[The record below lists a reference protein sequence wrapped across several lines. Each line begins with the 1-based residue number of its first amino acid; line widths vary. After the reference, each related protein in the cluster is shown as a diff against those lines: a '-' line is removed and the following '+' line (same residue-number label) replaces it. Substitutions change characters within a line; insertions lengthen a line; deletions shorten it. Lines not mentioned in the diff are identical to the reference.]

1 MVEFVFGLLCLL
13 FAGLIGATIWMV
25 LQAVGVSTGKIL
37 VKPTTRKRRV
47 DPQLEERLLTLCGG
61 NHALARRLV
70 AHARDYNRDRSEEW
84 CYEKAIADLIRDRYG
99 R

>member
-1 MVEFVFGLLCLL
+1 MVELVLVSLCLL
-13 FAGLIGATIWMV
+13 FVGLIGVTVWMI
-25 LQAVGVSTGKIL
+25 LQAIGVSTGKIL
-37 VKPTTRKRRV
+37 VKPPKRKRRV
-47 DPQLEERLLTLCGG
+47 SPQLEERLLTLCGG

-70 AHARDYNRDRSEEW
+70 AHARDYNRDQSEEW